1 MPTCFPRLCAQPPPT
16 LIPLNVFWFCSDAK
30 NILPKLESKDDNLVS
45 ENPGTTRRHLLF
57 LCLVR
62 LIVEKH
68 GGHLH
73 INDNNETFTVTI
85 PEEQKSACFREL
97 KDAVGPLK
105 KVRECFVP
113 FQ

>member
-1 MPTCFPRLCAQPPPT
+1 MT
-16 LIPLNVFWFCSDAK
+16 
-30 NILPKLESKDDNLVS
+30 DNT
-45 ENPGTTRRHLLF
+45 ERNRCHLLF

-73 INDNNETFTVTI
+73 IDDNNKTFTVTI
-85 PEEQKSACFREL
+85 PEEKKADCFREL
-97 KDAVGPLK
+97 KDAVGPLEQIS
-105 KVRECFVP
+105 ECFVP